1 MTSNFYRN
9 ADAAILVYSVESK
22 YTFENLQEWVERA
35 AEVVDLDIPGSFVF
49 ALVGNKSDLPME
61 VDHESIKA
69 RCEML
74 HTQLSFFTSAK
85 TGDNVLNA
93 FEKIIER
100 VHQVKGGRSSKAAAS
115 VGVPIASGS
124 KKRSCCKSQ

>member
-1 MTSNFYRN
+1 M
-9 ADAAILVYSVESK
+9 YSVESK

-35 AEVVDLDIPGSFVF
+35 LEIVDLDTPGSFVF

-93 FEKIIER
+93 FEKIIEC
-100 VHQVKGGRSSKAAAS
+100 VHQVKDGRSSKAAAS
-115 VGVPIASGS
+115 VGVPITSGS
-124 KKRSCCKSQ
+124 RKKRSCCKTQ